1 MLTRSPISVR
11 LRSAVVVP
19 LLASLL
25 IGYFAF
31 YTFFGERSLLRM
43 MRLEAQIQSTQNKL
57 DGVKAEHDA
66 IQARVSHMKPGSID
80 PDLLDEQARRML
92 NYSAPDE
99 LVVYEK
105 GSADGSNDGH

>member
-1 MLTRSPISVR
+1 MLSRSAIGMR

-43 MRLEAQIQSTQNKL
+43 MRLEAQIQTTQAKL

-66 IQARVSHMKPGSID
+66 LQNRVTRMRPASLD
-80 PDLLDEQARRML
+80 PDLLDEQARRTL
-92 NYSAPDE
+92 NYTAPDE
-99 LVVYEK
+99 VVIYTK
-105 GSADGSNDGH
+105 ADGKE